1 MVKIKAFPTVQEFKD
16 TPWSTD
22 LQAEHL
28 AFHFLSILKGHTKTK
43 QNKTEK
49 TQRQRKPQKP
59 CPTVQSNPFHKANN
73 FTFF

>member
-43 QNKTEK
+43 QNRKKRFFKCIKCYKNCFHLLILKAEK
-49 TQRQRKPQKP
+49 
-59 CPTVQSNPFHKANN
+59 CP
-73 FTFF
+73 